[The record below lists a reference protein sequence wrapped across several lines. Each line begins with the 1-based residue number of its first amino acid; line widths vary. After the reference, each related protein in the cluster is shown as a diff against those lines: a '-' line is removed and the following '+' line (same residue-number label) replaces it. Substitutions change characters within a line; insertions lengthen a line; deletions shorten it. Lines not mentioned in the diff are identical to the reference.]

1 VEDYQAKTFGV
12 AIAAPGL
19 GIDEMAGVI
28 DAGDRAGAHS
38 EVGFEIGIK
47 GSGVLVVG
55 NVMFF
60 KMTSDIF
67 QSSYTYGAYLLRCE
81 RGHRHRLNN

>member
-1 VEDYQAKTFGV
+1 VEDYQAEAFGV

-19 GIDEMAGVI
+19 GVDEAAGVV
-28 DAGDRAGAHS
+28 DAGDGAGAHGDAG
-38 EVGFEIGIK
+38 VEIGIK

-55 NVMFF
+55 NAMFF

-67 QSSYTYGAYLLRCE
+67 QSSYTYGTYLLRCE
-81 RGHRHRLNN
+81 RGYRHRLNN